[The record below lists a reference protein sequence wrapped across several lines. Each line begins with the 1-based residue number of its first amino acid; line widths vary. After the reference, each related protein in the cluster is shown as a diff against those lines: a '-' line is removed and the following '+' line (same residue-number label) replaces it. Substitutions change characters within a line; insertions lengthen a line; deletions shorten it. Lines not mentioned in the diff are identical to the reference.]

1 MKLADQPFLFL
12 DCQTT
17 GATPQSANILELG
30 WYLTAESYGPTLN
43 SHTKMAI
50 KSRLIRQPDDQVLPM
65 RIQKITGITA
75 EQMHD
80 AHLASDVVS
89 ELLRDLVPSG
99 QAKVR
104 FAVAHYAQFEHA
116 FVNQLFADHLP
127 GQGLPFDFICT
138 CQIAKRLY
146 PDLPSRAIRALGG
159 YFGFSLSE
167 MKRSSGHVEATYF
180 IWQRLLADLAAI
192 GIEEDDQ
199 LLEWLRQPLPKVS
212 AKVKKNPYAIPME
225 RLKRL
230 DLPSS
235 PGIYRMLNCD
245 GNILYVGKAT
255 SLKSRVNSY
264 FRGRKGKDSKT
275 KELISQIFDIAV
287 DVVATPLEAALLETD
302 LIKKYDPPYN
312 RALRQRGRVL
322 NFYSADFTQVSLQQ
336 DSVHIFGPFVSDTF
350 KPLLDFLQALRSK
363 TYPPELFWGLAGEE
377 LIAKAFDLV
386 FEDGPLAK
394 FKANI
399 NDKADINDKANIEL
413 TARRLL
419 AIGMSL
425 VRQEVNFLRAAK
437 REQARLEA
445 IAALDASLLSDSPE
459 EPEPEE
465 PESDDTHSEGEREID
480 ENDLIEMI
488 YGILARSAKLHLQ
501 AKKLT
506 SLLNSRVS
514 FSDGGVSRT
523 LTFIAGQLVASD
535 GVSLSRSA
543 LPWAALEIDTYDR
556 MRVLLSEMARVS
568 QKGKHFEIVD
578 LKGITAL

>member
-30 WYLTAESYGPTLN
+30 WYLSADSKALSQSSQATL
-43 SHTKMAI
+43 SV

-75 EQMHD
+75 EAMHD
-80 AHLASDVVS
+80 AHLASDVVN
-89 ELLRDLVPSG
+89 ELMQDLAPPG

-116 FVNQLFADHLP
+116 FVNQLFADHVP

-159 YFGFSLSE
+159 YFGFSLTE
-167 MKRSSGHVEATYF
+167 MKRSSCHVEATYF

-192 GIEEDDQ
+192 GIVEDEQ
-199 LLEWLRQPLPKVS
+199 LIEWLRQPLPKVS
-212 AKVKKNPYAIPME
+212 AKAKKNPYAIPME

-230 DLPSS
+230 DLPAS

-245 GNILYVGKAT
+245 GKILYVGKAT

-287 DVVATPLEAALLETD
+287 EVVATPLEAALLETD
-302 LIKKYDPPYN
+302 LIKKHDPPYN

-322 NFYSADFTQVSLQQ
+322 NFYSADFSQVSLQQ
-336 DSVHIFGPFVSDTF
+336 DSAHIIGPFISDTF
-350 KPLLDFLQALRSK
+350 KPLLDFLQALQSQ
-363 TYPPELFWGLAGEE
+363 TYPLDLFWGLASEE

-386 FEDGPLAK
+386 LEDGPLAK
-394 FKANI
+394 YKNNI
-399 NDKADINDKANIEL
+399 DDL

-419 AIGMSL
+419 AIGMSS
-425 VRQEVNFLRAAK
+425 VRQEINCLRAEK

-445 IAALDASLLSDSPE
+445 IAALDDLSDSSAELESE
-459 EPEPEE
+459 ECDSDDL
-465 PESDDTHSEGEREID
+465 ESDDLESDEDREID
-480 ENDLIEMI
+480 ENDLVEMI
-488 YGILARSAKLHLQ
+488 YSILARSAKLHLQ

-506 SLLNSRVS
+506 SLLNSRIA
-514 FSDGGVSRT
+514 FSDGGVSRR
-523 LTFIAGQLVASD
+523 LSFIDGQLLDSHAEVN
-535 GVSLSRSA
+535 LSTSTSSSTSIW
-543 LPWAALEIDTYDR
+543 PWTNLEIDTYDR
-556 MRVLLSEMARVS
+556 MRVLLTELARVS
-568 QKGKHFEIVD
+568 QKDKHVEIVK
-578 LKGITAL
+578 LTRNSRR